1 MLRSLFKK
9 KGKLNPF
16 DRQKVLFLPTISVLG
31 HFIELLT
38 NNSTSFK
45 TLRNGDSEHLRR
57 PSRVTVVWKEKQ
69 FSIYR
74 SFYLYVL

>member
-1 MLRSLFKK
+1 M
-9 KGKLNPF
+9 
-16 DRQKVLFLPTISVLG
+16 PTSSVLG

-45 TLRNGDSEHLRR
+45 TLRNGDSENVRR

-74 SFYLYVL
+74 HFSDMYCEVNAKLHVEHNIKTHGDGNIN